1 MIATI
6 EPIIEVLETLESDIE
21 KYEYIIELGEELQ
34 SGDTQLIEDNFV
46 AGCQSKVWVS
56 HKLEDDTMQ
65 FYAHSDSKLV
75 RGLLHILTEAFSGYH
90 PNDMLQFNTGSVRK
104 IPLGAQLSM
113 QRQLGMMSVFKR
125 FQHLSKQYTASA

>member
-1 MIATI
+1 M
-6 EPIIEVLETLESDIE
+6 
-21 KYEYIIELGEELQ
+21 K
-34 SGDTQLIEDNFV
+34 
-46 AGCQSKVWVS
+46 
-56 HKLEDDTMQ
+56 EDDTLQ